1 MRITIFIKYLLCS
14 TQVHTSH
21 ISTDVTIIRPV
32 TVCGQRH
39 VLTLELRF
47 SISRV
52 TVYSVVN
59 KNLVMDSWN
68 ICLDNIFPSI
78 HSPIQQEFF
87 ENSFGLLTS
96 FVSFSITLPIT
107 LLHPMVNQTDF
118 KKRINGLIYFLILKF
133 VLFVY
138 MLHHRYNYCKSI
150 LSM

>member
-1 MRITIFIKYLLCS
+1 M
-14 TQVHTSH
+14 
-21 ISTDVTIIRPV
+21 
-32 TVCGQRH
+32 
-39 VLTLELRF
+39 
-47 SISRV
+47 
-52 TVYSVVN
+52 VN